1 MTNNVAI
8 DLGEKGKV
16 EGFVASGFEGCVDQF
31 VKNFKEDEELGASV
45 CVRHDGDIK
54 LDLWG
59 GIADPATGKAWDEDT
74 VSIIFSCTKGIMALT
89 AHMLISQGKLDPNQP
104 VSEIWPEFAVNGK
117 ENTTVRMMLDHT
129 VGVPVFRDQIAPNLF
144 YDWDGVTAELAKM
157 EPYWTPGSNQGYHA
171 VTFAWTVGEIIR
183 RVTGKT
189 AGTVI
194 KEFLADPLGLPLY
207 CGTPE
212 GVEQHVAPMQTA
224 NFGAPDPDNLT
235 PFLQTVMSDPESI
248 PFKFLFNDGGF
259 AANVNTR
266 EAHEAEIPSANGI
279 SNAKGLSGAYMP
291 FALGGTYNGKTFVD
305 ERTLRGMIDVS
316 AATNRDETL
325 YVGTRFSMGFMKCMD
340 NRNNPYGAVDSAIIG
355 QNAFGHVGAGGSIGF
370 ADPDHGMSFGYN
382 MNQMG
387 AGILLNNRGQSLVAE
402 AYKAIGAPVL

>member
-1 MTNNVAI
+1 MTQNVSI
-8 DLGEKGKV
+8 DLGEKGKIEGRV
-16 EGFVASGFEGCVDQF
+16 EPGFEACVDQF
-31 VKNFKEDEELGASV
+31 VANFNEDEEIGASV
-45 CVRHDGDIK
+45 CIRHEGDVK

-59 GIADPATGKAWDEDT
+59 GIADPATGSSWNEDT

-89 AHMLISQGKLDPNQP
+89 AHMLISQGKLDPDQP
-104 VSEIWPEFAVNGK
+104 VAEIWPEFATNGK

-129 VGVPVFRDQIAPNLF
+129 VGVPVFRDQVAEGLF
-144 YDWDGVTAELAKM
+144 LDWDKVTAELAAM
-157 EPYWTPGSNQGYHA
+157 APYWEPGSNQGYHA
-171 VTFAWTVGEIIR
+171 VTFAWTVGELIR

-189 AGTVI
+189 PGTII
-194 KEFLADPLGLPLY
+194 KEFLAEPLGLDLY

-212 GVEQHVAPMQTA
+212 EVEPRIAPMQTA
-224 NFGAPDPDNLT
+224 NFGAADPENLT
-235 PFLQTVMSDPESI
+235 PFLQKVLSDAESC
-248 PFKFLFNDGGF
+248 PHKFLFNDGGF
-259 AANVNTR
+259 AANVNSR
-266 EAHEAEIPSANGI
+266 ETHAAEIPSANGI

-340 NRNNPYGAVDSAIIG
+340 NRNNKFNAVDSAIIG

-370 ADPDHGMSFGYN
+370 ADPDHGLSFGYN

-387 AGILLNNRGQSLVAE
+387 AGILLNNRGQSLINE
-402 AYKAIGAPVL
+402 AYKAIGAPLD